1 MTATLRRLFNIQSG
15 EGQLTFLLFAEMFLL
30 GIGFNFV
37 ETAVFPLFLTEFSA
51 ATLPY
56 LYIINGVVVALLSAL
71 YLRLGRRLTFTQ
83 GLLVLP
89 GFLAALAFA
98 YWLALTLGGGRPVT
112 FALPV
117 LFQIAVN
124 FGQVGF
130 WTMAARLLTLRQ
142 SKRLFGPI
150 GAGMWVAIVLTGFL
164 IPVIVRA
171 IGTVNL
177 LLLAAGGFAGALAL
191 LWVIIGRYRGALD
204 TVEEVVGST
213 GKTASLVAQLR
224 QPYVLLMFGL
234 TIAAWLSFFFID
246 NIFFNRVGARFP
258 DPADLAGFMGLYLAG
273 LGIFT
278 LINNSFVAG
287 PLIARFGVRGG
298 LFILPA
304 LLFVVTLAFSVVG
317 AGWGLVP
324 LLFWLATLNR
334 VLDLGLMFSV
344 DQTAQSILY
353 QPLPATVRARI
364 QTIDNGI
371 VRMVAVGLAGV
382 LLLLLNRTPSF
393 TVVHLAFALLAII
406 VVWLVAA
413 FLTARAYPRA
423 LTAALA
429 RRRLTGV
436 AVNLDDSDSVAVV
449 TAALRN
455 PRPGPALY
463 ALGLLAEGRPEV
475 LAGALPDL
483 LAHPA
488 PIVRREALGHVAQ
501 SGVADA
507 RAIAAAAESD
517 PDPAV
522 RGAAWRALAAVG
534 GPEAEAALLGR
545 LGDSAPET
553 RLGALIGLRRHGS
566 PAALAQAG
574 AALATLVASPERAE
588 RLLAVRALEQPDGP
602 DCALLER
609 LLSDADSGVRCAAL
623 AGAGRSSCPTIWP
636 LVIAA
641 LERRATQPVAVA
653 ALVDGG
659 QAALP
664 AMTKALQRRD
674 LPRETGVGL
683 ARAAGRIGGEGAVAA
698 LVGQLEHPTDAVRN
712 EVLLALAHTDYRATG
727 AAADA
732 VRRQIV
738 AETNRAATL
747 LAGLRDCLAVD
758 ELAYLRRVL
767 EVQFEAARDR
777 IYLLLSFLFDP
788 AAMHDVREALGRGRR
803 ASAARRAYALELLDL
818 RLPADL
824 KALVMPLSE
833 ALPPALRLQ
842 RLGAAYDS
850 PTLPPTE
857 RVAVLAMGDNRA
869 NPWLQAAQ
877 LFAVGQV
884 YCTGPELP
892 ALLARYRSDA
902 DPLLRET
909 AAWTTARL
917 GLAAAGAPPPGER
930 PMLTTIEKV
939 ILLKDADLF
948 AETPDEL
955 LAEVAG
961 LLTEVELSAGDPV
974 FAKGDTGDSLYL
986 VVGGQVRVHDSD
998 YTLNVLGESE
1008 VFGEMALLEP
1018 EPRMASVTA
1027 KTDALLLRLD
1037 GEPFFELMDTRSE
1050 VARGIIRV
1058 LSRRLRQRAQEVAA
1072 LRAAA
1077 AA

>member
-1 MTATLRRLFNIQSG
+1 MSATIRRLFNIQPG
-15 EGQLTFLLFAEMFLL
+15 EERLAFLLFAEMFLL

-56 LYIINGVVVALLSAL
+56 LYVINGVVVALLSTL

-89 GFLAALAFA
+89 AFLTVLTFA

-117 LFQIAVN
+117 LFQVAVN

-164 IPVIVRA
+164 IPTIVRA

-177 LLLAAGGFAGALAL
+177 LLLAAVGFAAALAL
-191 LWVIIGRYRGALD
+191 LWAIIGRYRGALNA
-204 TVEEVVGST
+204 VEESAGPR
-213 GKTASLVAQLR
+213 GAASSLGAHLR
-224 QPYVLLMFGL
+224 NPYVLLMFGL
-234 TIAAWLSFFFID
+234 TIAAWLSFFFVD
-246 NIFFNRVGARFP
+246 NIFFNRISARFP

-287 PLIARFGVRGG
+287 PLITRFGVRGG

-334 VLDLGLMFSV
+334 VLDLGFMFSV

-353 QPLPATVRARI
+353 QPLPAAVRARV

-371 VRMVAVGLAGV
+371 VRMAAVGLAGV
-382 LLLLLNRTPSF
+382 LLLLLNRLPSF
-393 TVVHLAFALLAII
+393 TVVHLAFVLLGII
-406 VVWLVAA
+406 IVWLVVA

-436 AVNLDDSDSVAVV
+436 AVTLDDSDSVRVL
-449 TAALRN
+449 TETLRN
-455 PRPGPALY
+455 PRPGAALY
-463 ALGLLAEGRPEV
+463 ALGLLAEGRPEA
-475 LAGALPDL
+475 LAEALPDL

-488 PIVRREALGHVAQ
+488 PVVRREALGHIERN
-501 SGVADA
+501 GLADP
-507 RAIAAAAESD
+507 RAVAAAAEGD

-534 GPEAEAALLGR
+534 GPEAETALLAR
-545 LGDSAPET
+545 LCDAAPET
-553 RLGALIGLRRHGS
+553 RLGALVGLRRHGA
-566 PAALAQAG
+566 PAARAQADAALAS
-574 AALATLVASPERAE
+574 LVASADRAE
-588 RLLAVRALEQPDGP
+588 RLLAVRVLEAPAGEECD
-602 DCALLER
+602 LLAR
-609 LLSDADSGVRCAAL
+609 LLNDTDAEVRRAAL
-623 AGAGRSSCPTIWP
+623 TAAGRSSCAAVWP
-636 LVIAA
+636 LVVAA
-641 LERRATQPVAVA
+641 LEWRATQTAAVG
-653 ALVDGG
+653 ALVAGG
-659 QAALP
+659 EAALP
-664 AMTKALQRRD
+664 AISAAFGRAD
-674 LPRETGVGL
+674 LPREMGVGL
-683 ARAAGRIGGEGAVAA
+683 ARAAGRIGGERAVTVLA
-698 LVGQLEHPTDAVRN
+698 GQIAQPNDTLRTEL
-712 EVLLALAHTDYRATG
+712 LLALAHAGYRAEGG
-727 AAADA
+727 AADV
-732 VRRQIV
+732 VRRQIA
-738 AETNRAATL
+738 AETAHAAGL
-747 LAGLRDCLAVD
+747 LAGLRDCLAVE

-767 EVQFEAARDR
+767 DGQFVAARDR

-788 AAMHDVREALGRGRR
+788 AAMRDVREVLGRGQH
-803 ASAARRAYALELLDL
+803 ASDARRAYALEILDL

-833 ALPPALRLQ
+833 ELPAATRLQ
-842 RLGAAYDS
+842 RLGAAYD
-850 PTLPPTE
+850 LPALPATE
-857 RVAVLAMGDNRA
+857 RVAEMTRGDDRA
-869 NPWLQAAQ
+869 GGWLRATQ
-877 LFAVGQV
+877 LFAVGQLQ
-884 YCTGPELP
+884 CSDPDLP
-892 ALLARYRSDA
+892 DLLARYRTDA
-902 DPLLRET
+902 DPVVRET
-909 AAWTTARL
+909 ADWTAARL
-917 GLAAAGAPPPGER
+917 GLAPANTLTGER

-961 LLTEVELSAGDPV
+961 LLTEVELPAGQAV
-974 FAKGDTGDSLYL
+974 FQKSEPGDSLYI
-986 VVGGQVRVHDSD
+986 VVSGRVRVHDGD

-1008 VFGEMALLEP
+1008 MFGEMALLEP

-1027 KTDALLLRLD
+1027 ETDALLLRLD
-1037 GEPFFELMDTRSE
+1037 GEPFFELIDTRSE

-1058 LSRRLRQRAQEVAA
+1058 LSRRLRQRVQEVAA
-1072 LRAAA
+1072 LRAV
-1077 AA
+1077 

>member
-1 MTATLRRLFNIQSG
+1 MSATLRRLFNIQSG

-56 LYIINGVVVALLSAL
+56 LYIINGVIVALLSTL
-71 YLRLGRRLTFTQ
+71 YLRLGRRLSFTQ
-83 GLLVLP
+83 GLLLLP
-89 GFLAALAFA
+89 GFLMALSFA

-117 LFQIAVN
+117 LFQVAVS

-142 SKRLFGPI
+142 SKRLFGPV

-164 IPVIVRA
+164 IPAIVRA

-177 LLLAAGGFAGALAL
+177 LLLASVGFAAALAL
-191 LWVIIGRYRGALD
+191 LWAIIGRYRGALNV
-204 TVEEVVGST
+204 VEEAAGSGGT
-213 GKTASLVAQLR
+213 TSSLGKHLR
-224 QPYVLLMFGL
+224 NPYVLLMFGL
-234 TIAAWLSFFFID
+234 TITAWLSFFFID
-246 NIFFNRVGARFP
+246 NIFYNRISARFP
-258 DPADLAGFMGLYLAG
+258 DPAELAGFMGLYLAG

-334 VLDLGLMFSV
+334 VFDLGFMFSV

-353 QPLPATVRARI
+353 QPLPASVRARI

-371 VRMVAVGLAGV
+371 VRMAAVGLAGV

-393 TVVHLAFALLAII
+393 TVVHLGFVLLAIL
-406 VVWLVAA
+406 VAWLVVAG
-413 FLTARAYPRA
+413 LTARAYPRA
-423 LTAALA
+423 LTAALS
-429 RRRLTGV
+429 RRRLTGA
-436 AVNLDDSDSVAVV
+436 AVNLDDSDSVRVL
-449 TAALRN
+449 TETLRN

-463 ALGLLAEGRPEV
+463 ALGLLAESRPEA
-475 LAGALPDL
+475 LGGALPDL

-488 PIVRREALGHVAQ
+488 SVVRREALGHIERR
-501 SGVADA
+501 GVGDPLAV
-507 RAIAAAAESD
+507 AAAAEND
-517 PDPAV
+517 PDPLA

-534 GPEAEAALLGR
+534 GPEAEAALLAR
-545 LGDSAPET
+545 LGDAAPET
-553 RLGALIGLRRHGS
+553 RLGALVGLRRHGS
-566 PAALAQAG
+566 PAARAQAD
-574 AALATLVASPERAE
+574 AALAALVASVDRAE
-588 RLLAVRALEQPDGP
+588 RRLAVRALEAAAGE
-602 DCALLER
+602 DCALLAR
-609 LLSDADSGVRCAAL
+609 LLDDGDNDVRRAAL
-623 AGAGRSSCPTIWP
+623 AAAGHASCADLWP
-636 LVIAA
+636 LVVAA
-641 LERRATQPVAVA
+641 LERRATQTAAVG
-653 ALVDGG
+653 ALVAGG
-659 QAALP
+659 EAALP
-664 AMTKALQRRD
+664 TMSAAFDRAE
-674 LPRETGVGL
+674 LPVEMGIGL
-683 ARAAGRIGGEGAVAA
+683 ARAAGRIGKRAVALLA
-698 LVGQLEHPTDAVRN
+698 GQLDRPSDAVRT
-712 EVLLALAHTDYRATG
+712 EVLLALAHAGYRATG

-732 VRRQIV
+732 VRRQIA
-738 AETNRAATL
+738 AETAHAAWL
-747 LAGLRDCLAVD
+747 LAGLRDCLDVA

-767 EVQFEAARDR
+767 ADQFAAARDR
-777 IYLLLSFLFDP
+777 VYLLLSFLFDP
-788 AAMHDVREALGRGRR
+788 AAMRDVREALGRGRR
-803 ASAARRAYALELLDL
+803 ASDTRRAYALEILDL

-833 ALPPALRLQ
+833 ELPAAERLQ
-842 RLGAAYDS
+842 RLGAAYDR
-850 PTLPPTE
+850 PALPATA
-857 RVAVLAMGDNRA
+857 RVADMAQGNGYANR
-869 NPWLQAAQ
+869 WLQAVQ
-877 LFAVGQV
+877 LFAVGQLV
-884 YCTGPELP
+884 CTEPELP
-892 ALLARYRSDA
+892 DLLARYRADA
-902 DPLLRET
+902 DPVLRET

-917 GLAAAGAPPPGER
+917 GLAAAGAPPTGER

-939 ILLKDADLF
+939 ILLKDAELF

-961 LLTEVELSAGDPV
+961 LLTEVELPAGEAV
-974 FAKGDTGDSLYL
+974 FNKGESGDSLYI
-986 VVGGQVRVHDSD
+986 VVSGRVRVHDGD

-1018 EPRMASVTA
+1018 EPRMAGVTA
-1027 KTDALLLRLD
+1027 ETDALLLRLD
-1037 GEPFFELMDTRSE
+1037 GEPFFELLDTRSE

-1077 AA
+1077 A

>member
-1 MTATLRRLFNIQSG
+1 MTATLRRLFNVQPG
-15 EGQLTFLLFAEMFLL
+15 EGQLTLLLFAEMFLL

-56 LYIINGVVVALLSAL
+56 LYVINGVVVALLSTL
-71 YLRLGRRLTFTQ
+71 YLRLGRRLTFTH
-83 GLLVLP
+83 GLLLLP
-89 GFLAALAFA
+89 GFLAALTFA

-117 LFQIAVN
+117 LFQVAVS

-177 LLLAAGGFAGALAL
+177 LLLAVFGFAAALAL
-191 LWVIIGRYRGALD
+191 LWGIIGRYRGALD
-204 TVEEVVGST
+204 TVEEAAGP
-213 GKTASLVAQLR
+213 GASAVSLR
-224 QPYVLLMFGL
+224 MHLRHPYVLLMFAL
-234 TIAAWLSFFFID
+234 TIVAWLSFFFID
-246 NIFFNRVGARFP
+246 NIFYNRVGARFP
-258 DPADLAGFMGLYLAG
+258 DPAGLAGFMGLYLAG

-278 LINNSFVAG
+278 LINNTFLAG
-287 PLIARFGVRGG
+287 PLINRFGVRGG

-304 LLFVVTLAFSVVG
+304 LLFAVTLAFSVVG

-334 VLDLGLMFSV
+334 VIDLGLMFSV

-353 QPLPATVRARI
+353 QPLPASARARI

-382 LLLLLNRTPSF
+382 LLLLLNRVPSF
-393 TVVHLAFALLAII
+393 TVVHLAFVLLTII
-406 VVWLVAA
+406 VVWLIVA
-413 FLTARAYPRA
+413 FLTARAYPQA

-429 RRRLTGV
+429 RRRLSGV
-436 AVNLDDSDSVAVV
+436 AVSLDDSDSVRVL
-449 TAALRN
+449 TATLRN

-463 ALGLLAEGRPEV
+463 ALGLLAEGRPASMAE
-475 LAGALPDL
+475 ALPDL

-488 PIVRREALGHVAQ
+488 PVVRREALRHIERLGA
-501 SGVADA
+501 ADPIA
-507 RAIAAAAESD
+507 VAAAAEND
-517 PDPAV
+517 PDPVV

-534 GPEAEAALLGR
+534 GPETELALTAR
-545 LGDSAPET
+545 LGDSLPET
-553 RLGALIGLRRHGS
+553 RLGALVGLRRHGS
-566 PAALAQAG
+566 AAGRAQAETALAA
-574 AALATLVASPERAE
+574 LVASADREER
-588 RLLAVRALEQPDGP
+588 RLAVRALAQPAGT

-609 LLSDADSGVRCAAL
+609 LLADADAGVRREAL
-623 AGAGRSSCPTIWP
+623 VAAGRSTCPAVWP
-636 LVIAA
+636 AVVAA
-641 LERRATQPVAVA
+641 LRRRATHTAAVG
-653 ALVDGG
+653 ALVAGG
-659 QAALP
+659 EAALP
-664 AMTKALQRRD
+664 AMSAAFARAD
-674 LPRETGVGL
+674 LPWEAGVGL
-683 ARAAGRIGGEGAVAA
+683 ARAAGRMGGERA
-698 LVGQLEHPTDAVRN
+698 LALLASHIDQPVDAIRG
-712 EVLLALAHTDYRATG
+712 EVLLALTHAGYRAEGG
-727 AAADA
+727 AAEA
-732 VRRQIV
+732 VRRQIA
-738 AETNRAATL
+738 AETSHAAWL

-767 EVQFEAARDR
+767 ADQFEAARDR
-777 IYLLLSFLFDP
+777 VYLLLAFLFDP
-788 AAMHDVREALGRGRR
+788 AAMRDVREALGRGRR
-803 ASAARRAYALELLDL
+803 ASGARRAYALEILDL

-824 KALVMPLSE
+824 RAMVMPLSE
-833 ALPPALRLQ
+833 ELSPAARLQ
-842 RLGAAYDS
+842 RLGAAYGQ
-850 PTLPPTE
+850 PALPATE
-857 RVAVLAMGDNRA
+857 RVVALVRGNGPVNR
-869 NPWLQAAQ
+869 WLQATQ

-884 YCTGPELP
+884 QCTGPDLP
-892 ALLARYRSDA
+892 DLLARYRADA
-902 DPLLRET
+902 DPVLAET
-909 AAWTTARL
+909 AAWTAARL
-917 GLAAAGAPPPGER
+917 GLMPAGAPPTGER

-961 LLTEVELSAGDPV
+961 LLTEVELPAGEAV
-974 FAKGDTGDSLYL
+974 FGKGESGDSLYL
-986 VVGGQVRVHDSD
+986 VVSGQVRVHDGD
-998 YTLNVLGESE
+998 YTLNVLGETE

-1027 KTDALLLRLD
+1027 ETDALLLRLD

-1072 LRAAA
+1072 LRAAL
-1077 AA
+1077 

>member
-1 MTATLRRLFNIQSG
+1 MSILRRLFNVQSG
-15 EGQLTFLLFAEMFLL
+15 EGQLTLLLFAEMFFL

-56 LYIINGVVVALLSAL
+56 LYIINGIVVALLSTL

-89 GFLAALAFA
+89 GFLAVLAFG

-164 IPVIVRA
+164 IPLIVRA

-177 LLLAAGGFAGALAL
+177 LLLAAGGFAAALAL
-191 LWVIIGRYRGALD
+191 LWVIIGRHRDALNA
-204 TVEEVVGST
+204 VEEAAGST
-213 GKTASLVAQLR
+213 GPATSLGTHLR

-278 LINNSFVAG
+278 LINNTFLAG
-287 PLIARFGVRGG
+287 WIVNRFGVRGG

-304 LLFVVTLAFSVVG
+304 LLFIVTLAFSVVG

-353 QPLPATVRARI
+353 QPLPAAVRARV

-382 LLLLLNRTPSF
+382 LLLLLNRMPSF
-393 TVVHLAFALLAII
+393 TVVHLAFGLLVVI
-406 VVWLVAA
+406 VVWIAAA

-436 AVNLDDSDSVAVV
+436 TVSLDDSDSVAVL
-449 TAALRN
+449 TTALRN
-455 PRPGPALY
+455 PRPGAALY

-488 PIVRREALGHVAQ
+488 PVVRREALGHIQ
-501 SGVADA
+501 RSGVADP
-507 RAIAAAAESD
+507 RAVAAAAESD

-534 GPEAEAALLGR
+534 GPEAEAALPAR
-545 LGDSAPET
+545 LSDGAPET
-553 RLGALIGLRRHGS
+553 RLGALIGLRRHGA
-566 PAALAQAG
+566 PAARAQADAALAA
-574 AALATLVASPERAE
+574 LVASADVAD
-588 RLLAVRALEQPDGP
+588 RLLAVRALERANEP
-602 DCALLER
+602 DCDLLER
-609 LLSDADSGVRCAAL
+609 LLNDADSGVRCAAL
-623 AGAGRSSCPTIWP
+623 GAAGRSACPAVWP

-641 LERRATQPVAVA
+641 LEQRATQPAAVA
-653 ALVDGG
+653 ALIAGG
-659 QAALP
+659 EAALP
-664 AMTKALQRRD
+664 DIAATLQRSD

-683 ARAAGRIGGEGAVAA
+683 ARAAGRIGGRWAVAI
-698 LVGQLEHPTDAVRN
+698 LVGQLEHRSDAVRT
-712 EVLLALAHTDYRATG
+712 EVLPALAHAGYLAEGG
-727 AAADA
+727 AAD
-732 VRRQIV
+732 VVNRQIA
-738 AETNRAATL
+738 AETARAAGL

-767 EVQFEAARDR
+767 EDQFEAARDR
-777 IYLLLSFLFDP
+777 IFLLLSFLLDP
-788 AAMHDVREALGRGRR
+788 AAMRDVREALAGGRR
-803 ASAARRAYALELLDL
+803 ASDARRAYALELLDL

-824 KALVMPLSE
+824 KAMVMPLSE

-842 RLGAAYDS
+842 RLGAAYD
-850 PTLPPTE
+850 PPPLPPAE
-857 RVAVLAMGDNRA
+857 RVAALALGDNRA
-869 NPWLQAAQ
+869 NPWLQATQ

-884 YCTGPELP
+884 FCTGPDLP
-892 ALLARYRSDA
+892 ALLARYQYDA

-909 AAWTTARL
+909 AAWTAARL
-917 GLAAAGAPPPGER
+917 GLAAANAPPPGEH

-961 LLTEVELSAGDPV
+961 LLTEVELAAGESV
-974 FAKGDTGDSLYL
+974 FAKGDAGDSLY
-986 VVGGQVRVHDSD
+986 VVVSGRVRVHDGD

-1027 KTDALLLRLD
+1027 ETDALLLRLD
-1037 GEPFFELMDTRSE
+1037 GEPFYELMDTRSE

-1058 LSRRLRQRAQEVAA
+1058 LSRRLRQRAQEVTA

-1077 AA
+1077 ASA